1 VYEANEVAVRQEAN
15 GPIQV
20 NGGLLPAWG
29 DNPVIIGVFIV
40 VARDLLL
47 IGSDWVCLDV
57 RVQEATSPTH
67 VLQR

>member
-1 VYEANEVAVRQEAN
+1 
-15 GPIQV
+15 
-20 NGGLLPAWG
+20 
-29 DNPVIIGVFIV
+29 V

-47 IGSDWVCLDV
+47 IGSDWIRLDV